1 MHSNTQYLYRK
12 NNSYNGRN
20 LNSEANQQGRLLML
34 SSEVGNFEQ
43 ELSTLQNNIQSRFPQ
58 DNLQV
63 YRGQMPSY
71 DAIQQQ
77 ERNRMGWFNYSG
89 HYNQELAQNIEIA
102 LLENKMTLLKTQAM
116 NVLSHI
122 ESKQIINPV
131 RVGYSSQD
139 LNDKQWHDFGNGGF
153 GSQRDQNARMTSIE
167 MDLLM
172 LKDNFGRTTQALFDI
187 LSRDNPIN
195 IERVRDLLA
204 CSLYPD
210 QKFNNISCLELSLNK
225 PNSRNKTLGSRL
237 A

>member
-1 MHSNTQYLYRK
+1 
-12 NNSYNGRN
+12 
-20 LNSEANQQGRLLML
+20 ML

-122 ESKQIINPV
+122 ESKQI
-131 RVGYSSQD
+131 RV
-139 LNDKQWHDFGNGGF
+139 
-153 GSQRDQNARMTSIE
+153 
-167 MDLLM
+167 
-172 LKDNFGRTTQALFDI
+172 
-187 LSRDNPIN
+187 
-195 IERVRDLLA
+195 
-204 CSLYPD
+204 
-210 QKFNNISCLELSLNK
+210 
-225 PNSRNKTLGSRL
+225 
-237 A
+237 